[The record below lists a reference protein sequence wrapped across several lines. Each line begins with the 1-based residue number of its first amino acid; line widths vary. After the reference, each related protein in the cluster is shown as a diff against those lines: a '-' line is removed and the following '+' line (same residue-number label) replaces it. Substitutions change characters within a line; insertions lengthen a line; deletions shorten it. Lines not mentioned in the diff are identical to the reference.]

1 MIIHATRKL
10 ADRIPDVS
18 KVPLS
23 ETSPLGSWHAD
34 RLTLDRRQCVLFCHD
49 ASRAA
54 LFAAGLRKPEFQCLF
69 SEVFRPLFADTL
81 FTLGCKPANIDR
93 ALLALGP
100 VRFDTATDRS
110 VLSSMRVAR
119 QDLEAYLFNR
129 FPNVLMMDPV
139 QTSNRLTRRP
149 VSVRGKRF
157 WPQDRLLEMIDTL
170 E

>member
-10 ADRIPDVS
+10 ADRLPDVS
-18 KVPLS
+18 KVQLS
-23 ETSPLGSWHAD
+23 EDSPLGSWHAD

-54 LFAAGLRKPEFQCLF
+54 LFAAGLRKPQFQRLF

-81 FTLGCKPANIDR
+81 FALGCKPASIDR
-93 ALLALGP
+93 AMLALGP
-100 VRFDTATDRS
+100 IQFDTATDRS
-110 VLSSMRVAR
+110 VLSTMRVAR

-129 FPNVLMMDPV
+129 FSNVLMMDPV
-139 QTSNRLTRRP
+139 RTSRRLTRRP

-157 WPQDRLLEMIDTL
+157 WPQDKLLEMINAF

>member
-10 ADRIPDVS
+10 SERLPTVW
-18 KVPLS
+18 KEPLD
-23 ETSPLGSWHAD
+23 EDSPLGSWHAD

-54 LFAAGLRKPEFQCLF
+54 LFAAGLRKPQFQRLY
-69 SEVFRPLFADTL
+69 SEVFTPLFADTL
-81 FTLGCKPANIDR
+81 FAFGCKSASIDR
-93 ALLALGP
+93 AVMALGP
-100 VRFDTATDRS
+100 IQFDTATDRS
-110 VLSSMRVAR
+110 VLGSMRVAR

-139 QTSNRLTRRP
+139 RTSHPLTRRP
-149 VSVRGKRF
+149 VSVRGKHF
-157 WPQDRLLEMIDTL
+157 WPQDKLLEMIDAL

>member
-10 ADRIPDVS
+10 ADRLPDVS
-18 KVPLS
+18 REQLS
-23 ETSPLGSWHAD
+23 EDSPLGSWHAD
-34 RLTLDRRQCVLFCHD
+34 RLTLDRRQCVFFCHD

-54 LFAAGLRKPEFQCLF
+54 LFAAGLRKPQFQRLY
-69 SEVFRPLFADTL
+69 SDVFRPLFADTL
-81 FTLGCKPANIDR
+81 FALGCKPASVDR
-93 ALLALGP
+93 ALLTLGP
-100 VRFDTATDRS
+100 IQFDTATDRS

-139 QTSNRLTRRP
+139 RTSHRLTRRP

-157 WPQDRLLEMIDTL
+157 WPQDKLLQMIDAL